1 MAHVDRERDAERAAK
16 REDAIGHR
24 LRLLEAGDLPALAA
38 DLEPGERGA
47 SAGEADPGRE
57 GLREAIETGKA
68 PAALEMVRRLIA
80 EGRDPLPS
88 LADAWDAPPPK
99 PVLWRDPGPG
109 AKDYGEALIGAGEV
123 GILSGP
129 GGAGKSTIAI
139 ALARAARPE
148 DCPDGFGAACG
159 LRIRSGPV
167 AILSYEDSAP
177 RLAGRAKWFGARE
190 VFAHVFRA
198 QDAAPL
204 WTADPEDRRES
215 GPSTY
220 WRRWWDAVGKAEAS
234 LALIDPASVAF
245 SGANPSDGAAVR
257 AFLMEAS
264 SEAARV
270 GCGVL
275 IVAHDT
281 KAARNEARD
290 GQGPG
295 PGAVSGSAQW
305 SDGAR
310 AVLHLS
316 GSGERRTLECVKAN
330 YCRMGWGATLR
341 ERAREGQD
349 GPFRGWKLD
358 RRLRDVAAE
367 REERNGSS
375 VSPGGGNASGYSP
388 VEEARR
394 VFGG

>member
-177 RLAGRAKWFGARE
+177 GWPDGR
-190 VFAHVFRA
+190 
-198 QDAAPL
+198 
-204 WTADPEDRRES
+204 
-215 GPSTY
+215 
-220 WRRWWDAVGKAEAS
+220 
-234 LALIDPASVAF
+234 
-245 SGANPSDGAAVR
+245 
-257 AFLMEAS
+257 
-264 SEAARV
+264 
-270 GCGVL
+270 
-275 IVAHDT
+275 
-281 KAARNEARD
+281 
-290 GQGPG
+290 
-295 PGAVSGSAQW
+295 
-305 SDGAR
+305 
-310 AVLHLS
+310 S
-316 GSGERRTLECVKAN
+316 GSGPVRFSRTSSGRKTRPPCGLRTRRTA
-330 YCRMGWGATLR
+330 
-341 ERAREGQD
+341 
-349 GPFRGWKLD
+349 
-358 RRLRDVAAE
+358 
-367 REERNGSS
+367 GS
-375 VSPGGGNASGYSP
+375 P
-388 VEEARR
+388 ARR
-394 VFGG
+394 HTGGDGGTRWARPRRP